1 MSISEV
7 RVDDIHVI
15 RGISLRH
22 VELHWADPY
31 CHFLFFHFI
40 PSLFRSRGEAQEEH
54 GVGYEPSGGNVE
66 DFAPLSERLLW
77 KKTGIFQRRKWEVCG
92 RSRERKRDLKKMGEY
107 IVDMEDVDIE
117 MLLMIRKYILH
128 ICRGNIAQ
136 GTVTL

>member
-77 KKTGIFQRRKWEVCG
+77 KKTGLVYLSEEKVGSLWPVQR
-92 RSRERKRDLKKMGEY
+92 KKTGFE
-107 IVDMEDVDIE
+107 ENG
-117 MLLMIRKYILH
+117 
-128 ICRGNIAQ
+128 GNTWLIWKM
-136 GTVTL
+136 